1 MVVVDQQK
9 HQHHHHHH
17 HGSSLVIKRI
27 KREQCPHTKHDSNF
41 YKWKILVGATDWED
55 HSKGKE
61 GCSRYRI
68 HNLPEK
74 SCPGV
79 YELGI
84 AVSSSSGSGR
94 EIYKL
99 APERIVVAYLGETDN
114 IRKRLQRYGSHGSH
128 LHNNTS
134 VEYSS
139 YDSLQTKRPLFEEI
153 FSLGY
158 PIVYRWAPMNSKEE
172 AKLIEVQLL
181 KTFDYAWNTT
191 YNGHPRPNDIL
202 QRLNKI
208 SSGTRT
214 ISDMVRELLPLPRK
228 QVGIRIKSSKLPQQD
243 EEEDNDGSYS
253 FLPRVSKF
261 NKSRPR
267 KVENIASAIQEN
279 AIICGVALGD
289 GSVCTNAPVER
300 RKRCPQHKGM
310 RINNASPA
318 KALVSPKSKSILV
331 SEISKFM
338 GQNASN
344 DNAEDFPKKPVEV
357 SSNSTNICGI
367 ILYDGSPCR
376 RVPVKGRKRCQ
387 EHKGKKIRASIIH
400 MNKQLEGPISI

>member
-1 MVVVDQQK
+1 MVVVDQ
-9 HQHHHHHH
+9 HQHHNNH

-27 KREQCPHTKHDSNF
+27 KREQCTHTKHDINF
-41 YKWKILVGATDWED
+41 TKWKILIGATDWED

-61 GCSRYRI
+61 GCLKYRI

-84 AVSSSSGSGR
+84 AASSSSGLGR
-94 EIYKL
+94 GIYKL

-114 IRKRLQRYGSHGSH
+114 IRERLQHYGRDGSH
-128 LHNNTS
+128 LHSNTS
-134 VEYSS
+134 DEYSS
-139 YDSLQTKRPLFEEI
+139 YDSLQKKSPLFEEI

-158 PIVYRWAPMNSKEE
+158 SIVYRWAPMNSKEE

-202 QRLNKI
+202 QKLNKI
-208 SSGTRT
+208 SSSTRT
-214 ISDMVRELLPLPRK
+214 ISDMVRELLPFPRK
-228 QVGIRIKSSKLPQQD
+228 QVGIRIKSSKLPKQE

-253 FLPRVSKF
+253 FLPKVFKF

-267 KVENIASAIQEN
+267 KVENIASASQEN

-300 RKRCPQHKGM
+300 RKRCLQHKGM
-310 RINNASPA
+310 RINNVSAA

-331 SEISKFM
+331 SEINEFYGSK
-338 GQNASN
+338 
-344 DNAEDFPKKPVEV
+344 
-357 SSNSTNICGI
+357 C
-367 ILYDGSPCR
+367 
-376 RVPVKGRKRCQ
+376 
-387 EHKGKKIRASIIH
+387 
-400 MNKQLEGPISI
+400 